1 MTATRPRVL
10 VAEKIGESGIDL
22 LREHFDV
29 ELGAG
34 WTREQL
40 AERRVRGD
48 PDPLGHEAR
57 Q

>member
-1 MTATRPRVL
+1 MTATATDQRPRVL

-34 WTREQL
+34 VAAAQL
-40 AERRVRGD
+40 VFAEAGV
-48 PDPLGHEAR
+48 PVA
-57 Q
+57 